1 MSESQILQYYLVVA
15 PTLPA
20 LFLSDVGISVTDRE
34 KFLYYKPGKSL
45 DLKVPVGSPVKP
57 GMVTDVAMRE
67 KRRVIERRDASYWGV
82 PFIALAIP
90 FCDETG
96 EVVGSLSIQESVE
109 RQDQLKVMAGKLADS
124 INVLSATAEEIT
136 AQAEEAS
143 ASCEGIA
150 AVIKNSKSKVDETDQ
165 IVSLIKGIA
174 GQTNLLGLNAAI
186 EAARVGAQG
195 RGFGV
200 VAEEIRKLAANSA
213 ESVAKI
219 ESVIGGVQNDSDRV
233 SREIEQV
240 RNVVAEISN
249 AITHIAEA
257 IQEAGK
263 MAEKLDSMAAE
274 SISQ

>member
-1 MSESQILQYYLVVA
+1 MSADGILQSYLSVA
-15 PTLPA
+15 PA
-20 LFLSDVGISVTDRE
+20 IQDLFISDVGISITDRE
-34 KFLYYKPGKSL
+34 KFLYYKPGKTL
-45 DLKVPVGSPVKP
+45 DLKVPAGAPVKP
-57 GMVTDVAMRE
+57 GMVTDIAMRE
-67 KRRVIERRDASYWGV
+67 RRRVIERKDVSVWGI

-90 FCDETG
+90 IYDETG
-96 EVVGSLSIQESVE
+96 EVVGSFSIQESVE
-109 RQDQLKVMAGKLADS
+109 KQDQLKEMSAKLADS
-124 INVLSATAEEIT
+124 INILSATAEEIT
-136 AQAEEAS
+136 AQSEEAS

-150 AVIKNSKSKVDETDQ
+150 AVVKSSKDKVAETDQ
-165 IVSLIKGIA
+165 IVNIIKDIA

-200 VAEEIRKLAANSA
+200 VAEEIRKLAGTSA

-219 ESVIGGVQNDSDRV
+219 DGVIGAVQSDSDRV

-240 RNVVAEISN
+240 RNVVADISK

-263 MAEKLDSMAAE
+263 LAERLDSMA
-274 SISQ
+274 SRNLSQ